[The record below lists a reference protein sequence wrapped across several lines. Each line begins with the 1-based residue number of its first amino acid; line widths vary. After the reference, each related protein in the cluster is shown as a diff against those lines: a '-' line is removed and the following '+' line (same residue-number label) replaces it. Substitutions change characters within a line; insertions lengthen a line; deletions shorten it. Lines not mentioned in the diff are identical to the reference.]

1 MGDHSSRNEMEFGMT
16 ADRLLNKTGDIWALV
31 VCFHPDEELLLALVR
46 QLSAQVSELWILN
59 NGGIHSSLESQF
71 MNYPNLHIHT
81 FKSNVGIATALNFG
95 FSLAAMRGAEFVVTF
110 DQDSQPTGNHVEVLA
125 TTWKT
130 LARQDTQKVG
140 AIGPSFFD
148 DRGSFFQYP
157 FYRANGLRVKKI
169 FPAAGGD
176 VTPVDALITSGM
188 LVPVFMWK
196 EGLKFREDLFIEY
209 VDTEWCFRASA
220 AGFMHFGCFAV
231 SMRHQLSDANA
242 SKFLGMI
249 FLKYSPIRRYYY
261 FRNTLLFVACAHV
274 PFAYKPRLMIGLA
287 VRLLA
292 IPFVDDKPM
301 ASLAHALR
309 GLFDGIFGKGGK
321 LES

>member
-1 MGDHSSRNEMEFGMT
+1 MT
-16 ADRLLNKTGDIWALV
+16 DDRLLKRTDDIWALV
-31 VCFHPDEELLLALVR
+31 VCFHPHDKLLLALVSR
-46 QLSAQVSELWILN
+46 LATQVSELWILN
-59 NGGIHSSLESQF
+59 NGGIQPALEGQLL
-71 MNYPNLHIHT
+71 NYPNLHVHT
-81 FKSNVGIATALNFG
+81 FESNVGIAAALNYG
-95 FSLAAMRGAEFVVTF
+95 FALATMRDAEFVVTF
-110 DQDSQPTGNHVEVLA
+110 DQDSQPAGNHVEVLA
-125 TTWKT
+125 ATWKR
-130 LARQDTQKVG
+130 LAHQGTHKIG

-148 DRGSFFQYP
+148 DRGSLFQYP
-157 FYRANGLRVKKI
+157 FYRAEGLHVKKI
-169 FPAAGGD
+169 YPEHGID

-188 LVPVFMWK
+188 LVPVQMWE

-209 VDTEWCFRASA
+209 VDTEWCFRARAS
-220 AGFMHFGCFAV
+220 GFMHFGCFAV

-242 SKFLGMI
+242 AKFLGMI

-261 FRNTLLFVACAHV
+261 FRNSLLFVACTYV
-274 PFAYKPRLMIGLA
+274 PFAYKPRLVMGLA

-309 GLFDGIFGKGGK
+309 GLFDGILGKSGK

>member
-1 MGDHSSRNEMEFGMT
+1 MT
-16 ADRLLNKTGDIWALV
+16 SDRLLNKADDIWALV
-31 VCFHPDEELLLALVR
+31 VCFHPDEQLLLALVSR
-46 QLSAQVSELWILN
+46 LVKQVSELWILN
-59 NGGIHSSLESQF
+59 NGGIHGGFETQLK
-71 MNYPNLHIHT
+71 NYPNLHIHT
-81 FKSNVGIATALNFG
+81 FDSNVGIAGALNYG
-95 FSLAAMRGAEFVVTF
+95 FSLAAMQGAEFVVTF

-125 TTWKT
+125 STWKI
-130 LARQDTQKVG
+130 LAQQGKQKVG

-157 FYRANGLRVKKI
+157 FYRANDLRIQKI
-169 FPAAGGD
+169 FPEDAGD

-188 LVPVFMWK
+188 LVPVKMWK
-196 EGLKFREDLFIEY
+196 EGLKFRDDLFIEY

-220 AGFMHFGCFAV
+220 AGYRHFGCFAV

-242 SKFLGMI
+242 AKFLGMI

-261 FRNTLLFVACAHV
+261 FRNSLLFVACGYV
-274 PFAYKPRLMIGLA
+274 PFAYKPRLLMGLV

-292 IPFVDDKPM
+292 MPFVDDKPL
-301 ASLAHALR
+301 ASLAYALR
-309 GLFDGIFGKGGK
+309 GLFDGVFGKGGK

>member
-1 MGDHSSRNEMEFGMT
+1 MT
-16 ADRLLNKTGDIWALV
+16 SDRLLNKTGDIWALV

-59 NGGIHSSLESQF
+59 NGGIHNSLESQL
-71 MNYPNLHIHT
+71 MNFPNLHIHT
-81 FKSNVGIATALNFG
+81 FESNVGIATALNFG

-130 LARQDTQKVG
+130 LAQQGTQKVG

-148 DRGSFFQYP
+148 DRDRFFQYP
-157 FYRANGLRVKKI
+157 FYRADGLRVKKI
-169 FPAAGGD
+169 FPAVGGD
-176 VTPVDALITSGM
+176 VTPVDVLITSGM
-188 LVPVFMWK
+188 LIPVRMWE
-196 EGLKFREDLFIEY
+196 EGLKFREDLFIEF
-209 VDTEWCFRASA
+209 VDAEWCLRAKA
-220 AGFMHFGCFAV
+220 AGFVHFGCFAV
-231 SMRHQLSDANA
+231 SMRHQLSDENV
-242 SKFLGMI
+242 SIFLGTK

-261 FRNTLLFVACAHV
+261 FRNSLLFVACAHV
-274 PFAYKPRLMIGLA
+274 PFAFKFRIMIGLV

-301 ASLAHALR
+301 ASLVYALR
-309 GLFDGIFGKGGK
+309 GLLDGIYGKGGK